1 MFLAILALLC
11 DNHILADTRML
22 RKDSFNLL
30 KLDAETP
37 NFYLLVQP
45 ADELNA
51 SIGQI
56 ASEIPTAN
64 AANSPSSRPSLAMM
78 RL

>member
-1 MFLAILALLC
+1 MFLTVLALLY
-11 DNHILADTRML
+11 DNHISADTGML

-37 NFYLLVQP
+37 NFYLPVQP

-56 ASEIPTAN
+56 ASEVTG
-64 AANSPSSRPSLAMM
+64 LVE
-78 RL
+78 LG

>member
-1 MFLAILALLC
+1 MFLAILAVLC
-11 DNHILADTRML
+11 DNYILADTRML

-30 KLDAETP
+30 KLDAETS
-37 NFYLLVQP
+37 NFYLPVQP

-56 ASEIPTAN
+56 ASEITGLVKPG
-64 AANSPSSRPSLAMM
+64 
-78 RL
+78 

>member
-1 MFLAILALLC
+1 MFLAILALLH

-30 KLDAETP
+30 ELNAETS
-37 NFYLLVQP
+37 NFYLTVQ
-45 ADELNA
+45 AANEIDA

-56 ASEIPTAN
+56 ASEITGLVKPG
-64 AANSPSSRPSLAMM
+64 
-78 RL
+78 